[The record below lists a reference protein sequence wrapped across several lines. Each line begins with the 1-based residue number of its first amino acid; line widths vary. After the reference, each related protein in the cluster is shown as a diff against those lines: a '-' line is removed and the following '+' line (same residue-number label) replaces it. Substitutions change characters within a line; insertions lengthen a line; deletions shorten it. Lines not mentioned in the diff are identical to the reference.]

1 MFHHPLGAFFYGTIG
16 YLLVQAVFVSF
27 WAIRALRFRQ
37 AELIENDLESTI
49 RGWLDESGLSPEP
62 VSMPEWNFGL
72 LTMLPDGESIS
83 IVQLKTPRHFL
94 AFQANVAISPADQ
107 AILKAM
113 PTAYF
118 DNLAQEVVLKVFLA
132 KMVLATRTR
141 LCGVTLI
148 SQLAI
153 TPNLTK
159 REFLR
164 QMDDMRN
171 AITLARNTI
180 LLGVERAP
188 RLAGPRNIRMDQV
201 R

>member
-1 MFHHPLGAFFYGTIG
+1 MFHHPLGAFFYGAIG
-16 YLLVQAVFVSF
+16 YLLIQAVFVSF
-27 WAIRALRFRQ
+27 WGIRALRFRQ
-37 AELIENDLESTI
+37 AEFIANDLESTI
-49 RGWLDESGLSPEP
+49 RGWLDDSGLSPEP
-62 VSMPEWNFGL
+62 VSTPEWNFGL

-83 IVQLKTPRHFL
+83 IVQLKTPRRFL
-94 AFQANVAISPADQ
+94 AFQANIAISPAHQ

-113 PTAYF
+113 PSAYF

-141 LCGVTLI
+141 LSGVTLI

-180 LLGVERAP
+180 LHGVERAP
-188 RLAGPRNIRMDQV
+188 RLVNPRDV
-201 R
+201 RIDEQR